1 MTWIFQNII
10 PFLVIL
16 TVLVF
21 VHELGHYLVARW
33 HGVKVE
39 IFSIGFGKE
48 LFGWTDKVGT
58 RWKFCL
64 IPLGGYVKM
73 FGDTNAA
80 STPDPHIEK
89 LTSAQKKKAF
99 YAKTVGQRA
108 QIVFAG
114 PLANFIYAILVFAVI
129 FMFYGQAVTPPVI
142 GAVQDD
148 SPASRADLRIG
159 DRIIEAEGT
168 SIERFEDLQQ
178 IVRLR
183 PGETITLVVLR
194 DGTEIFKELTTG
206 IKSFDTGFGREDK
219 IGFVGLV
226 ATGLEYKKYGPIQSI
241 WQGTRETYTIVQTM
255 FVAIGQMINGDR
267 GTEQIGGPIQIAQIS
282 GLAAKAGLYALLWF
296 SALLS
301 INLGLIN
308 LFPIPV
314 LDGGHLFFYLIEFI
328 KGKPISPKVLGY
340 FSRIGFALLIFLM
353 IYALWNDLT
362 GLFLPH

>member
-1 MTWIFQNII
+1 MTWIFQNVI
-10 PFLVIL
+10 PFLAIL

-21 VHELGHYLVARW
+21 VHELGHYLVARL

-58 RWKFCL
+58 RWKFCM

-80 STPDPHIEK
+80 STPDPQIER
-89 LTSAQKKKAF
+89 LTSAQKEKAF
-99 YAKTVGQRA
+99 YAKSVGQRA

-114 PLANFIYAILVFAVI
+114 PLANFLYAILVFAFI
-129 FMFYGQAVTPPVI
+129 FMFYGQAVTPPII
-142 GAVQDD
+142 GAVQED
-148 SPASRADLRIG
+148 SPASQADLREG
-159 DRIIEAEGT
+159 DRIVEAGGT
-168 SIERFEDLQQ
+168 AIERFEDLQQ

-183 PGETITLVVLR
+183 PGETISLVVLR
-194 DGTEIFKELTTG
+194 DGVEVLKELTTG
-206 IKSFDTGFGREDK
+206 VRTIDAGFGREDR
-219 IGFVGLV
+219 IGYIGLA

-241 WQGTRETYTIVQTM
+241 WQGTKETYTIVETM
-255 FVAIGQMINGDR
+255 FVAIGQMISGDR

-282 GLAAKAGLYALLWF
+282 SLAAKAGLYALLWF

-328 KGKPISPKVLGY
+328 KGKPISSNLLGY
-340 FSRIGFALLIFLM
+340 FSRVGFALLIFLM

-362 GLFLPH
+362 GLFFSH